1 MELNGAVAVITGGA
15 SGIGRGIGLAFAD
28 AGTHV
33 VVADVD
39 LEAAERIAAEIAD
52 RGVRS
57 LAVRTDVARAEAVEA
72 LADVAYQAFGV
83 VNVLCNNA
91 GVGAMGLLDEVSE
104 GDWHW
109 VLSVNVGGIYHG
121 VRAFVPRMK
130 AQGAPAHIV
139 NTASEHGLGVP
150 SGQLAAYTASKHAVL
165 GLSDV
170 MRRYYAGSIG
180 VSVLCPGMVATQIW
194 NAARNRPE
202 EHGGAV
208 HLPARVGRLW
218 QRQGM
223 DPLAVGQRVV
233 EGVRRGDFFILTH
246 PEVRTLVEQR
256 YRELLD
262 AFDALAAADRR
273 REMGDGSA

>member
-15 SGIGRGIGLAFAD
+15 SGIGHGIAVAFAD
-28 AGTHV
+28 AGAHV

-39 LEAAERIAAEIAD
+39 LEAAERVAAEIGG

-57 LAVRTDVARAEAVEA
+57 LAVHTDVARAESLEA
-72 LADVAYQAFGV
+72 LAEAAYEAFGV

-91 GVGAMGLLDEVSE
+91 GVGAVGVLDKVSP
-104 GDWHW
+104 GDWQW
-109 VLSVNVGGIYHG
+109 VLSVNVGGVYHG

-130 AQGAPAHIV
+130 AQGAPAHVV

-150 SGQLAAYTASKHAVL
+150 SGQLAAYTASKHAVI

-170 MRRYYAGSIG
+170 MRRDYAGSIG
-180 VSVLCPGMVATQIW
+180 VSVLCPGLVSTQIW

-208 HLPARVGRLW
+208 HLPARVGRRW
-218 QRQGM
+218 EREGM
-223 DPLAVGQRVV
+223 DPLAVGRRVV

-246 PEVRTLVEQR
+246 PEVRALVEQR

-262 AFDALAAADRR
+262 AFDALESDRR
-273 REMGDGSA
+273 RATGDGSS